1 MSKPKTNPSGVF
13 KVGAISLA
21 FLILGYQVALFV
33 HRAAVSRMQAH
44 RDRPDTVYVVDR
56 ELAREVLGAGAEV
69 PRTSTEGSR
78 IGTEGSRIG
87 TEGSRATVEG
97 MVPGTKGSRI
107 GTEGSRATVEGM
119 VPGTEGSRIGTEGSR
134 IGTKGSRTGT
144 EGSRATVE
152 GRSEEAPIVIRKSS
166 LDKSTASRHSDVGS
180 GRNGDGFGRNGAG
193 FGRGG
198 SASRRRAVENF
209 RFNPNTVSV
218 EDLMRLGF
226 SEKQAQ
232 SIDNYRQKG
241 GRFRRKSDFA
251 RSYVVDDSVFRRLE
265 PFIDIPKLDINKAD
279 SAAFDSLPGIGG
291 WFASRMVEYRRR
303 LHGYSCPEQLLE
315 IYRFDRDRYD
325 GLRDLITC
333 SPAPPYPL
341 WSLPVDSLRLHPHI
355 GSWQTAR
362 AIVFFREHN
371 PREKWTVDALLG
383 AGILS
388 EEQAAKLRLCKLE

>member
-78 IGTEGSRIG
+78 I
-87 TEGSRATVEG
+87 
-97 MVPGTKGSRI
+97 
-107 GTEGSRATVEGM
+107 
-119 VPGTEGSRIGTEGSR
+119 
-134 IGTKGSRTGT
+134 GT